1 MPENKNGEQNSNKE
15 PGTRSNT
22 DKQGEVNTS
31 LPPERQEGNSWY
43 QRPHDEL
50 VKAFRDHIRQEEKR
64 YGGHWSAEEIIRARL
79 DIESKSRQFN
89 DDKLDEVKRDFF
101 RQLRYSF
108 DALAHDRYKPG
119 SLEDKFAGNDLQRL
133 YGRTHEPTIKLSNP
147 IQVGIIDALTEVLG
161 IPHQRGQSEIE
172 IPENLRNYN
181 KWIFSD
187 EYKERIAK
195 AKRNK

>member
-89 DDKLDEVKRDFF
+89 DDKLDEVKRN
-101 RQLRYSF
+101 RSPPHVQGY
-108 DALAHDRYKPG
+108 
-119 SLEDKFAGNDLQRL
+119 
-133 YGRTHEPTIKLSNP
+133 
-147 IQVGIIDALTEVLG
+147 DALTRL
-161 IPHQRGQSEIE
+161 
-172 IPENLRNYN
+172 
-181 KWIFSD
+181 
-187 EYKERIAK
+187 
-195 AKRNK
+195 